1 MNASQKETL
10 LRELIELTE
19 IPSLQPTD
27 ISLQEYA
34 DAVNLTRSAARQRL
48 DKLVASGQYMGLL
61 VRCPDGR
68 VRRVYRKTEG
78 SQTE

>member
-1 MNASQKETL
+1 VNASQKEHL

-48 DKLVASGQYMGLL
+48 DKLVASGQYIGLL

-68 VRRVYRKTEG
+68 VRRVYRRAATNKE
-78 SQTE
+78 E